1 MIGGPVHPVPHD
13 LHMPVE
19 VSRIQNTTPRLFLR
33 LLSRARGAG
42 NGRQTMSRAS
52 RSLFE
57 ECITRS
63 IVHNTKHVQH
73 EPDVAEERQVS
84 PTVGPPSRVRQR
96 APARAPRISDPAR
109 RARHALGKGVG
120 PEGLCG
126 WAVWVGGAMGY
137 EPVCRVFG
145 LEVLPPRVPP
155 SRPARQV

>member
-1 MIGGPVHPVPHD
+1 
-13 LHMPVE
+13 
-19 VSRIQNTTPRLFLR
+19 
-33 LLSRARGAG
+33 
-42 NGRQTMSRAS
+42 MSRTS
-52 RSLFE
+52 RSLLE
-57 ECITRS
+57 ERTNRS
-63 IVHNTKHVQH
+63 IVHDTKHVQH

-155 SRPARQV
+155 SRPARQVSEARAI